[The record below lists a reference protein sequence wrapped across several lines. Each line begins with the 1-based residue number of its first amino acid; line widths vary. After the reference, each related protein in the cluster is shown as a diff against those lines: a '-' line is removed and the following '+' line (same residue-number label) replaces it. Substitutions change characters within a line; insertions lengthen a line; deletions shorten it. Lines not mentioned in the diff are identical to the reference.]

1 MFDEPHRVAPDD
13 RMERSKVKSK
23 QLKLGAATLGTGA
36 VLAMGAIGVVSG
48 VSSAQDE
55 PPKPPSPE
63 ITLGETT
70 TSTTA
75 PSEPETSVATPE
87 VTAEPAPTA

>member
-1 MFDEPHRVAPDD
+1 
-13 RMERSKVKSK
+13 VKSK

-36 VLAMGAIGVVSG
+36 VLAMGALGVASG
-48 VSSAQDE
+48 VSSAQD
-55 PPKPPSPE
+55 PPEPPSPE

-75 PSEPETSVATPE
+75 PPEPETSVAVPE

>member
-1 MFDEPHRVAPDD
+1 M
-13 RMERSKVKSK
+13 KSK
-23 QLKLGAATLGTGA
+23 QLKLGAATLGTSA
-36 VLAMGAIGVVSG
+36 LLAMGGFAIASG

-55 PPKPPSPE
+55 VEVPSPE
-63 ITLGETT
+63 ITMGETT

-75 PSEPETSVATPE
+75 PTEPETSVATPE

>member
-1 MFDEPHRVAPDD
+1 
-13 RMERSKVKSK
+13 VKSK
-23 QLKLGAATLGTGA
+23 QLKLGAATLGTSA
-36 VLAMGAIGVVSG
+36 LLAMGGFAIASG

-55 PPKPPSPE
+55 VEVPSPE
-63 ITLGETT
+63 ITMGETT

-75 PSEPETSVATPE
+75 PTEPETSVATPE

>member
-1 MFDEPHRVAPDD
+1 M
-13 RMERSKVKSK
+13 KTK
-23 QLKLGAATLGTGA
+23 QLKLGAATLGTSA
-36 VLAMGAIGVVSG
+36 VLAMGAFAVASG

-55 PPKPPSPE
+55 PPSPPNPE

-75 PSEPETSVATPE
+75 PSEPETSVAVPE

>member
-1 MFDEPHRVAPDD
+1 MV
-13 RMERSKVKSK
+13 KVKSK

-36 VLAMGAIGVVSG
+36 LLTMGAMGVAAG
-48 VSSAQDE
+48 VSSAQE
-55 PPKPPSPE
+55 ETEVPSPE

-75 PSEPETSVATPE
+75 PPEPETSVAVPE

>member
-1 MFDEPHRVAPDD
+1 M
-13 RMERSKVKSK
+13 KSK
-23 QLKLGAATLGTGA
+23 QLKLGAATLGTSA
-36 VLAMGAIGVVSG
+36 VLAMGAFAVASG
-48 VSSAQDE
+48 VSAQDE
-55 PPKPPSPE
+55 PPQPPNPE